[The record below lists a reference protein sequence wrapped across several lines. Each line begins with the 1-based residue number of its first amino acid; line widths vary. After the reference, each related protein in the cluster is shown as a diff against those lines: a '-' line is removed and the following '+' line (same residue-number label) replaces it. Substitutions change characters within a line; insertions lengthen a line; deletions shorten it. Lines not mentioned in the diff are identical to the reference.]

1 MNNIRLRGTFQRD
14 QITYIIKIETQTPD
28 NTVLGYRIAQRI
40 MKRWTLHFE
49 LRYYDQFTQPSPGAK
64 MQRSAP
70 THPIPSMYVISS
82 HDMTNQL
89 LCHLELSV
97 FHVELGVVV
106 LFLYAIGMCARFSSK
121 KSPRET

>member
-1 MNNIRLRGTFQRD
+1 MNNMRLRETLQRE
-14 QITYIIKIETQTPD
+14 QILFIIKMETQTPD
-28 NTVLGYRIAQRI
+28 NTILGSRIAERN
-40 MKRWTLHFE
+40 MKRGTLNYQ
-49 LRYYDQFTQPSPGAK
+49 LRYYDQYTQPSPGAK

-70 THPIPSMYVISS
+70 THPIPSMDVISS

-106 LFLYAIGMCARFSSK
+106 RFLYAIGMCVQFSSN